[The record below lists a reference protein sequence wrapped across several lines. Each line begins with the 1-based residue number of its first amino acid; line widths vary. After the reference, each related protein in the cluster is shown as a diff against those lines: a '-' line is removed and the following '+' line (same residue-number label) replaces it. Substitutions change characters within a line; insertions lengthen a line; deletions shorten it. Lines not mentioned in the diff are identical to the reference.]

1 MSILLLVWICHLLG
15 SAGNTFVLPTPLTA
29 NLPSV
34 FTNAAHYVEIHFTD
48 GTTEKALIAIPKL
61 LGATELRYFS
71 LTVAV
76 SRQPV
81 AADLPIQ

>member
-1 MSILLLVWICHLLG
+1 
-15 SAGNTFVLPTPLTA
+15 
-29 NLPSV
+29 
-34 FTNAAHYVEIHFTD
+34 VEIHFTD

-71 LTVAV
+71 LMVAV